1 MPEVAAVPKL
11 SLRNSTV
18 LAVVLGAITALALWQ
33 RVTVNFNGPY
43 LDESDYLYVS
53 RLLEAKQPWNTYT
66 YIFSSQLPLHVLGF
80 GERLGG
86 LLGARLLAGALGLA
100 SLAFCYG
107 AASALFVSRRAA
119 GFATLIVLVAA
130 PHIFISKFATYDVI
144 AFFFFS
150 LSLWL
155 LFAGLCSARFGWLLL
170 TLASVA
176 FAAAVLSK
184 YVVVVYAPLLA
195 LAVAVRRP
203 RLLPFALLPC
213 GGLLAE
219 YLVRHWAELKQL
231 YQIQVVGAHAK
242 NSTRGQLLTIA
253 AFYAAPVMFLA
264 LGSVVVILRRV
275 GTSWRSLRLPL
286 LLLLMA
292 LPMVA
297 LHVRSGDMVSMYKHM
312 VYPVAMLAMLA
323 GWGLARASRVRW
335 WLPVLALCSLTAL
348 GYWQT
353 RRIERAFPDFRPM
366 LAELAPKVSPATS
379 FLSEEAYVF
388 RYAFGGAT
396 SNTRIYEMTWFDN
409 DADGNRTPQDV
420 IDAVWDGK
428 PDYVMVHGQILPG
441 LAATLREKVLPHQY
455 HKVYERPY
463 VLSDVMTRN
472 RRGKVELW
480 RRNGVYKGQYPL

>member
-11 SLRNSTV
+11 SLRNSTA
-18 LAVVLGAITALALWQ
+18 LAVVLGVITALALWQ
-33 RVTVNFNGPY
+33 RLSVDFNGPY
-43 LDESDYLYVS
+43 IDESDYLYVS

-66 YIFSSQLPLHVLGF
+66 YIFSSHLPLHVLGF

-100 SLAFCYG
+100 SLAFFYG
-107 AASALFVSRRAA
+107 AARALFVSRRAA

-144 AFFFFS
+144 AFCFFS

-155 LFAGLCSARFGWLLL
+155 LFAGLCSARYGWLLL
-170 TLASVA
+170 ALASVA

-195 LAVAVRRP
+195 VAVAVRRP

-219 YLVRHWAELKQL
+219 YVVRHWADLKQL
-231 YQIQVVGAHAK
+231 YQIQVVGAHAR
-242 NSTRGQLLTIA
+242 NSTRGQILTIA
-253 AFYAAPVMFLA
+253 AFYLAPVLLLA
-264 LGSVVVILRRV
+264 LGTLVTILRRV

-286 LLLLMA
+286 LLLMMA
-292 LPMVA
+292 LPLVA
-297 LHVRSGDMVSMYKHM
+297 MHVRSGDMVSMYKHM
-312 VYPVAMLAMLA
+312 AYPVAMLALLA
-323 GWGLARASRVRW
+323 GWGLARASRTRW
-335 WLPVLALCSLTAL
+335 WPPVLVLGALVAL

-353 RRIERAFPDFRPM
+353 RRMERAFPDFRPM
-366 LAELAPKVSPATS
+366 LAELAPKLGPATS
-379 FLSEEAYVF
+379 ILSEEAYVF
-388 RYAFGGAT
+388 RYRFGGAT
-396 SNTRIYEMTWFDN
+396 TKNRIFEMTWFDN
-409 DADGNRTPQDV
+409 NGDGERTPQDV

-428 PDYVMVHGQILPG
+428 PDYVMLHGQILPG

-455 HKVYERPY
+455 YKVYERPY
-463 VLSDVMTRN
+463 ELSDVMTRI

-480 RRNGVYKGQYPL
+480 RRRGVYKGQYPL